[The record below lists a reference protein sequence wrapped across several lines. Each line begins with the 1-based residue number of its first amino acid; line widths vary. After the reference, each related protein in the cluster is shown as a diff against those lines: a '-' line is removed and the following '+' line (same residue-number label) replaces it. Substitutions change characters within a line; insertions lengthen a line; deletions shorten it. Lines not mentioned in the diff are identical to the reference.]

1 MYRNLLK
8 YKSAL
13 LILAL
18 VFFRSAVLAQVK
30 DPVLRNKA
38 NVDNIRF
45 GISYHTVLQDFQQ
58 LWGSPEAKD
67 SASILYAN
75 KIFQGMKFDR
85 IELDFQYVDST
96 SYFNQA
102 RFYRIC
108 SSKVQAVRQMKIL
121 AGRLSKIYPVSY
133 DEEEGGTPFYKGG
146 CAPVGLDDL
155 FTVFVAPRKGRWT
168 CQLRYGAFHYGDAG
182 VLE

>member
-1 MYRNLLK
+1 MYRNFLK

-13 LILAL
+13 LLFAL
-18 VFFRSAVLAQVK
+18 VFFRTSVQAQVK
-30 DPVLRNKA
+30 DSVPQNKA
-38 NVDNIRF
+38 YVENVRF

-133 DEEEGGTPFYKGG
+133 DEEDGGTPFYKGG

-168 CQLRYGAFHYGDAG
+168 CQLRYGAFHYGDVG